1 MEARSQERH
10 GGQVEDGHA
19 ALRKAAMRK
28 ALTTQTLPKLADRKF
43 RQETARHNGTPGKKL
58 RFYVLLRL
66 IIAEG
71 LASAVV
77 KTAPARAAAVV
88 TIVEDEQGQQQ
99 LEEDLSAVRH
109 PAQDSVAVLK
119 NPFFDKIAEGT
130 YSLQVYHPSDI
141 IWLEHH
147 DERIPEQWRVH
158 EKIKSNEE
166 YHAEGTELT
175 EKEHWLHALHSY
187 TLAISTAGSPYE
199 KQQAL
204 LGRSQVNFQLD
215 RPRQA
220 LLDAIE
226 GDGLLAASTEESLL
240 LQARAIYHLGKFEE
254 CLEKLQAL
262 TAAFPKSVPGW
273 SMKSAI
279 FKRLEE
285 QNDGEYS
292 FDDMLVEAQE
302 TPPLIDRATFSSLVE
317 IRIAPG
323 RGKGLFLTKDVSAGD
338 LILCEKVFSYCF
350 MDEKSPETYPILGNL
365 PRKEVTTGGSVRLWA
380 QVIQKL
386 YHNPE
391 HIDTIQ
397 ELSHGDQKKPQITE
411 CDGSPVVDSFMVEKI
426 THYNAVNAPR
436 TTSDDFETRVFH
448 KSGDTLEI
456 ENIDTK
462 FLTSGIW
469 LLPSRINHSCV
480 NNCRRSFIGDMQIIR
495 ATQDMSAGT
504 ELLLS
509 YRAPCSFESYEE
521 VQHHLSRW
529 GFKCVCDLCKS
540 RSKED
545 KKVLEKRSNIYGE
558 ALDLLKTEG
567 KSSNKVRL
575 KLSELCFG
583 ICDRYTESVMPVDF
597 VKTTVKSLESL
608 GFVIVAYIPGQK
620 PDDIRFQVKKYGM
633 STNYVVYLFLNLAEL
648 YGQVSRQLSIY
659 VYNYAIISYKML
671 VGEVASMGRLLSD
684 VVQHFSSM

>member
-1 MEARSQERH
+1 MEARS
-10 GGQVEDGHA
+10 EDGHA
-19 ALRKAAMRK
+19 ALMKELEAAMRK
-28 ALTTQTLPKLADRKF
+28 AAVSKGQLVTDHPDPEVLAEAF
-43 RQETARHNGTPGKKL
+43 RQETARHNGTPGKKP
-58 RFYVLLRL
+58 FYVTEIQDLHELCLIPEKDLELMPISEMRLQTHHRGKKVLLRV
-66 IIAEG
+66 E
-71 LASAVV
+71 
-77 KTAPARAAAVV
+77 TAPARAAAVV
-88 TIVEDEQGQQQ
+88 TIVEDEEGTAVLLALHQQ
-99 LEEDLSAVRH
+99 LEEDLSA
-109 PAQDSVAVLK
+109 
-119 NPFFDKIAEGT
+119 
-130 YSLQVYHPSDI
+130 
-141 IWLEHH
+141 HH

-158 EKIKSNEE
+158 EKIKSNDE
-166 YHAEGTELT
+166 YHAEGAELT

-204 LGRSQVNFQLD
+204 LGRSQVNLQLD

-285 QNDGEYS
+285 QNDGEYA
-292 FDDMLVEAQE
+292 FDDMLVEARE

-338 LILCEKVFSYCF
+338 LILCEKAFSYCF
-350 MDEKSPETYPILGNL
+350 MDEKSHETYPILGNL

-386 YHNPE
+386 YHDPE

-397 ELSHGDQKKPQITE
+397 ELSHGDQKKLQITE

-426 THYNAVNAPR
+426 IHYNAVNAPR

-456 ENIDTK
+456 ENINTK

-469 LLPSRINHSCV
+469 LLASRINHSCV
-480 NNCRRSFIGDMQIIR
+480 SNCRRSFIGDMQIIR

-529 GFKCVCDLCKS
+529 GFKCACDLCKS

-558 ALDLLKTEG
+558 ALDLLKTEVLQFNFDRTRTLLKKMENTYKG

-575 KLSELCFG
+575 ELSELCFG
-583 ICDRYTESVMPVDF
+583 MCDWYTESVMPVDF
-597 VKTTVKSLESL
+597 VKTTMKSLESL

-620 PDDIRFQVKKYGM
+620 PDDIRFQVKKWGM
-633 STNYVVYLFLNLAEL
+633 ST
-648 YGQVSRQLSIY
+648 
-659 VYNYAIISYKML
+659 
-671 VGEVASMGRLLSD
+671 
-684 VVQHFSSM
+684 H